1 MLKQMFNSKETS
13 AADSARFILIFAL
26 CLFSFVQTN
35 QAQTT
40 AFTYQ
45 GKLTDSA
52 AAANGQ
58 YDFLFTVWGS
68 DTGGLPVS
76 GDILLEN
83 VQVTSGIFTVNLD
96 FGTAPFDS
104 LTDNH
109 LEIKVRPGVSV
120 GAFTVLSP
128 RQRITSSPYSI
139 KTLKANSADS
149 LSSMCALCV
158 TDGQILTI
166 DGAKVTGTVNNAVTA
181 ANVSGIVPLTNG
193 GTGSTT
199 KNFADLT
206 TNQTIGGRK
215 IFTDPI
221 SGDGS
226 LLTNVSATV
235 ANGSITTAKLADAS
249 VTAAKLAP
257 DAIAAPVSNLN
268 LLGSLRWD
276 LLRGQKDFAAGTTPR
291 AVAFDGANMWVTN
304 VGGSVV
310 KLRVSDGANLGTFP
324 AGTNPYG
331 IAFDGA
337 NMWIVN
343 LLTPG
348 SIVKLRMSDGAN
360 LGSFPVGANPAEIAF
375 DGANMWVSNGGS
387 NNVIK
392 LRASDGANLGTFPV
406 GGAPSEIAFDGANMW
421 VSNNSGNVTR
431 LSPAFP

>member
-26 CLFSFVQTN
+26 CLFSLVQTN

-276 LLRGQKDFAAGTTPR
+276 LLRGQKDFAAGR
-291 AVAFDGANMWVTN
+291 SEERR
-304 VGGSVV
+304 VGKECVQPCRS
-310 KLRVSDGANLGTFP
+310 RWS
-324 AGTNPYG
+324 PYH
-331 IAFDGA
+331 
-337 NMWIVN
+337 
-343 LLTPG
+343 
-348 SIVKLRMSDGAN
+348 
-360 LGSFPVGANPAEIAF
+360 
-375 DGANMWVSNGGS
+375 
-387 NNVIK
+387 
-392 LRASDGANLGTFPV
+392 
-406 GGAPSEIAFDGANMW
+406 
-421 VSNNSGNVTR
+421 
-431 LSPAFP
+431 